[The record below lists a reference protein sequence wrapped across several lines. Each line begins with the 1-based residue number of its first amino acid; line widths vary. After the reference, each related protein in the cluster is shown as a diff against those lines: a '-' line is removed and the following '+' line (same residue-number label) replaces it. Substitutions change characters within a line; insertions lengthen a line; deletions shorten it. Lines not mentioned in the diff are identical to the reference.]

1 MPLGELLVGEMW
13 FAETE
18 DDVVDDIKP
27 DFKVT
32 LIVPLNDQ
40 QVQDPLDI
48 SPMLQYVLRVV
59 LEDALHETRVPF

>member
-1 MPLGELLVGEMW
+1 MPLSELLVGEMW
-13 FAETE
+13 LAETE
-18 DDVVDDIKP
+18 DDVVDDIKS

-48 SPMLQYVLRVV
+48 LPMFQYVLRVV